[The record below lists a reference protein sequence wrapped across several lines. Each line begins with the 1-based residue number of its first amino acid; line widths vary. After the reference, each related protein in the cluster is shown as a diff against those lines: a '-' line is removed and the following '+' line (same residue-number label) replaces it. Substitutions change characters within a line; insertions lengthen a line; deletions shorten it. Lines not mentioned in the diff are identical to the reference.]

1 MTNNQSKTI
10 LIITPSSTM
19 GGAERNIALLAEHLP
34 RDRFELSLAT
44 TFGSGDLTRRFRELG
59 LVAEE
64 FRYAENPLR
73 WLDLYRFVKKTK
85 PEIIH
90 SFLLR
95 GNWIAWALTR
105 LIKGI
110 PWIAS
115 ERGLDITRPKWK
127 AALNRF
133 FLRKADLI
141 LAVSEPVR
149 QILIDR
155 DRLPPEKIEVLTGGV
170 PPPQPP
176 LPWPEVWPDLPRP
189 RIVVLSHLRDEKNV
203 GLAIAAFVE
212 ATKRG
217 AAGSLTLMGDGA
229 EREKLERM
237 ANESGL
243 MRAVP
248 APSPNNR
255 IFFAG
260 RVLEGRRLLH
270 HFDLLVLPS
279 KEEGFPN
286 VILEAWQAG
295 IAVLSTDTP
304 GARFIAGP
312 EAAARLVEPNELHA
326 HLAALID
333 DDAERKRLSELG
345 RARVGEFE
353 IERVIQRVITIW
365 CRC

>member
-1 MTNNQSKTI
+1 M
-10 LIITPSSTM
+10 
-19 GGAERNIALLAEHLP
+19 A
-34 RDRFELSLAT
+34 
-44 TFGSGDLTRRFRELG
+44 
-59 LVAEE
+59 
-64 FRYAENPLR
+64 AEN
-73 WLDLYRFVKKTK
+73 
-85 PEIIH
+85 
-90 SFLLR
+90 
-95 GNWIAWALTR
+95 
-105 LIKGI
+105 
-110 PWIAS
+110 
-115 ERGLDITRPKWK
+115 ERVHD
-127 AALNRF
+127 AA
-133 FLRKADLI
+133 
-141 LAVSEPVR
+141 E
-149 QILIDR
+149 
-155 DRLPPEKIEVLTGGV
+155 
-170 PPPQPP
+170 
-176 LPWPEVWPDLPRP
+176 
-189 RIVVLSHLRDEKNV
+189 SHTN
-203 GLAIAAFVE
+203 I
-212 ATKRG
+212 
-217 AAGSLTLMGDGA
+217 S
-229 EREKLERM
+229 
-237 ANESGL
+237 
-243 MRAVP
+243 
-248 APSPNNR
+248 R